1 MLGKVLAE
9 VVLFL
14 VARTARSE
22 KAQLVVAN
30 GFVCAWH
37 AAGAQQV
44 CVE

>member
-1 MLGKVLAE
+1 MLSKVLAE
-9 VVLFL
+9 AVLFL
-14 VARTARSE
+14 VARAACSE

-30 GFVCAWH
+30 GFVCAWQ